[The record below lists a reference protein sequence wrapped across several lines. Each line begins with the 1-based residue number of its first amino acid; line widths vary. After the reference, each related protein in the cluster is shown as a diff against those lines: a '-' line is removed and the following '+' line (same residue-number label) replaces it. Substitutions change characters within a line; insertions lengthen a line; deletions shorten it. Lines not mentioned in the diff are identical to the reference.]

1 MIPTRRI
8 ALAAALVALAGVA
21 SAEPP
26 CAADARRFCEGRAPA
41 ELTSCLQAHRPDLAP
56 ACVDRIERVLVFF
69 QSAATACK
77 LDAYESCPGTAP
89 GLPMLDCL
97 RARGDKLTPPCRQF
111 FDAMQAR
118 DESVRRACADEAARA
133 CAGVSPGRGELWMCL
148 GLGGVDVSDA
158 CAKAL

>member
-1 MIPTRRI
+1 MPTHRI
-8 ALAAALVALAGVA
+8 ALAAALVALARVA

-26 CAADARRFCEGRAPA
+26 CAADARRFCDGRPPA
-41 ELTSCLQAHRPDLAP
+41 ELTSCLQAHRADLAA

-77 LDAYESCPGTAP
+77 LDAYESCPATAP

-97 RARGDKLTPPCRQF
+97 RARGEKLTPACRQF
-111 FDAMQAR
+111 FDAMLAR
-118 DESVRRACADEAARA
+118 DASVQRACANEAARA
-133 CAGVSPGRGELWMCL
+133 CPGVSPGRGELWMCL
-148 GLGGVDVSDA
+148 GLGAVDVSEA

>member
-1 MIPTRRI
+1 MPTHRM
-8 ALAAALVALAGVA
+8 ALAAALVALARVA

-26 CAADARRFCEGRAPA
+26 CAADARRFCAGRAPA
-41 ELTSCLQAHRPDLAP
+41 ELVSCLQAHRPDLAA
-56 ACVDRIERVLVFF
+56 ACVERIERVLVFF
-69 QSAATACK
+69 QSAATACE
-77 LDAYESCPGTAP
+77 LDAYESCRGTAP

-97 RARGDKLTPPCRQF
+97 RARGEKLTPTCRQF
-111 FDAMQAR
+111 FDAMLAR